1 MLTFVADNAAA
12 MSATYGN
19 VTRPSV
25 GAIQRQLLQLEPGRR
40 PFFGEPALDL
50 FDFLRSDENGR
61 GTINIL
67 LADKLMTS
75 PRLYATFLLWL
86 LSELFERLPEVGDP
100 PKPKLVFFFDE
111 AHLLFEDAPRAL
123 VDKIEQV
130 VRLIRSKGVGVFFIT
145 QDPSD
150 IPEDVA
156 GQLGNRF
163 QHALRAATAKDDR
176 SIKAAAETF
185 RPNPGLDVAAAITE
199 LRTGEALVQLL
210 DASGAPRPV
219 ERTLMRPPGS
229 RVGPLAAEGGARSR
243 RLAGRGQIRPDGRPR
258 ERARETEGAG
268 GGGGRGRRGAG
279 GAGAGGEGR
288 RQSGARGRAGRARAA
303 AQPVAAGSDGAP
315 GRAVDP
321 APGGEPDRRRH
332 RPRPARRLFGG
343 RR

>member
-1 MLTFVADNAAA
+1 MGPLLLSRLMGLSEAQEGVLAIAFRYADDEGLLLLNLDDLQSMLTFVADNAAA
-12 MSATYGN
+12 MSSTYGN

-40 PFFGEPALDL
+40 PVLRRAGARPVRFPAQRRKRARHDQHPARRQADDQPAALRHFPALAAV
-50 FDFLRSDENGR
+50 RAVR
-61 GTINIL
+61 
-67 LADKLMTS
+67 A
-75 PRLYATFLLWL
+75 A
-86 LSELFERLPEVGDP
+86 PEVGDP

-229 RVGPLAAEGGARSR
+229 RVGPLAAEERSAIAPPRRSR
-243 RLAGRGQIRPDGRPR
+243 ANTTRRSTA
-258 ERARETEGAG
+258 RART
-268 GGGGRGRRGAG
+268 RN
-279 GAGAGGEGR
+279 
-288 RQSGARGRAGRARAA
+288 
-303 AQPVAAGSDGAP
+303 
-315 GRAVDP
+315 
-321 APGGEPDRRRH
+321 
-332 RPRPARRLFGG
+332 
-343 RR
+343 